1 MNRVFSKVVPV
12 VSGMLVALALA
23 GASAHA
29 GDIEGTWR
37 LVKRVLPDGTVL
49 VPPAVYGMG
58 TAING
63 TRHLN
68 VFWQTPDGKAASY
81 GVISKYRLT
90 ANTYTETTLAS
101 AFDDGSG
108 GPVSRGVNGETKS
121 VPVNREG
128 GRISYKL
135 PFDPPAVAYEG
146 DSLTATMEGVLVDHW
161 ERVR

>member
-1 MNRVFSKVVPV
+1 MIHMIARGGALLATVLIGVLAS
-12 VSGMLVALALA
+12 VATV
-23 GASAHA
+23 HA

-49 VPPAVYGMG
+49 TPPAVHGMG

-68 VFWQTPDGKAASY
+68 VFWQTPDGKPASY
-81 GVISKYRLT
+81 GVISKYRLS

-108 GPVSRGVNGETKS
+108 GPVAHGVNGETKS
-121 VPVNREG
+121 VPVNRSG
-128 GRISYKL
+128 GRLSYQL

-146 DSLTATMEGVLVDHW
+146 DSLTATMEGLFVDHW
-161 ERVR
+161 ERVK